1 MAKAKKILVCC
12 MVITLKN
19 VVSIYNEIASLNLDS
34 PEIHPIDFLDEDL
47 LQIEFANGNII
58 DVGWYPA
65 FDKTGE
71 FVINVIKEN
80 NWNDPFLKLTAKDK
94 YTFINQLNDSICE
107 ALISESLS

>member
-1 MAKAKKILVCC
+1 MAKAKKVLVCN

-19 VVSIYNEIASLNLDS
+19 VVSIHNEIASLNIES
-34 PEIHPIDFLDEDL
+34 PAIYPIDFLDEDL

-65 FDKTGE
+65 FDETGE
-71 FVINVIKEN
+71 FVISVIKEN
-80 NWNDPFLKLTAKDK
+80 NWTEPFLKLTAKDR

-107 ALISESLS
+107 ALISA